1 MVRIVRE
8 QVIGVQGDGPG
19 HIGRTIEP
27 YRTFCARQRPYAKDG
42 HIYALHDV
50 SIISNYTPKHDND

>member
-42 HIYALHDV
+42 HMYALQDV
-50 SIISNYTPKHDND
+50 SIISKYP